1 MKNKLNTAVAIL
13 VVVGLSFVATVWPKT
28 FSFIN
33 AIPYGDKLGHFGIF
47 GVLTFV
53 VTQNI
58 SEPRAILCGSTLV
71 TLVVIVEEF
80 LQLLSATRTFSLFDL
95 GASLMGVA
103 VFAGLSYFYTVRRG
117 G

>member
-1 MKNKLNTAVAIL
+1 MKNKLYAVAAIM
-13 VVVGLSFVATVWPKT
+13 VVVGLSFIATVSPSI

-47 GVLTFV
+47 GILTFV

-58 SEPRAILCGSTLV
+58 SASRAILWGTVLV

-80 LQLLSATRTFSLFDL
+80 LQLLSATRTFSFLDL

-103 VFAGLSYFYTVRRG
+103 VFAVLSYVYSVRRG
-117 G
+117 S